1 MSRSTYAMF
10 TKLHRLGVE
19 EISYKTAYFKATH
32 PIAKRSKN
40 ILPVIL
46 CTAIGTTV
54 LSKNET
60 EHSIFFAS
68 LS

>member
-1 MSRSTYAMF
+1 MSRSTYVMF

-40 ILPVIL
+40 ILSVIL

-54 LSKNET
+54 VSKNET
-60 EHSIFFAS
+60 KHSIYFAS
-68 LS
+68 LW